1 MLCVRLQLKNES
13 RKGGTATTM
22 VDYRGRENGPMYE
35 RETRLVPPRAH
46 DSVISIPN
54 NRRQNSRK
62 ITRNCISRRINE
74 ETMGLKGI
82 PGL

>member
-35 RETRLVPPRAH
+35 RETRLVPLRAH
-46 DSVISIPN
+46 SKDWAIPFL
-54 NRRQNSRK
+54 
-62 ITRNCISRRINE
+62 IVLINH
-74 ETMGLKGI
+74 I
-82 PGL
+82 

>member
-35 RETRLVPPRAH
+35 RETRLVPARAH
-46 DSVISIPN
+46 SKDWAIPFL
-54 NRRQNSRK
+54 
-62 ITRNCISRRINE
+62 IVLINH
-74 ETMGLKGI
+74 I
-82 PGL
+82 

>member
-1 MLCVRLQLKNES
+1 MLSLYRVFNCALTLPCINCMLCVRLQLKNES

-46 DSVISIPN
+46 SKDWAIPFL
-54 NRRQNSRK
+54 
-62 ITRNCISRRINE
+62 IVLINH
-74 ETMGLKGI
+74 I
-82 PGL
+82 